1 MELFHNLNVF
11 SVYPEDSH
19 KSFFINSELRN
30 FAELKFRD
38 ELDKYWKNFVKENFV
53 KFCDPFRKNKI
64 VFLSKIEE
72 FEHQTTQEVHLID
85 LKEQIKNMTVVD
97 NFITDNGDD
106 KFEMLYQEFLKN
118 IYFFLDIEPCDMYFE
133 NILLW
138 RKDTFYIEVQAKN
151 K

>member
-1 MELFHNLNVF
+1 M
-11 SVYPEDSH
+11 
-19 KSFFINSELRN
+19 
-30 FAELKFRD
+30 
-38 ELDKYWKNFVKENFV
+38 

-118 IYFFLDIEPCDMYFE
+118 IYFFLDIEPCVMYFE
-133 NILLW
+133 NIVLW

-151 K
+151 R

>member
-1 MELFHNLNVF
+1 
-11 SVYPEDSH
+11 
-19 KSFFINSELRN
+19 
-30 FAELKFRD
+30 
-38 ELDKYWKNFVKENFV
+38 
-53 KFCDPFRKNKI
+53 
-64 VFLSKIEE
+64 
-72 FEHQTTQEVHLID
+72 
-85 LKEQIKNMTVVD
+85 MTVVD